1 MGGAGSPSRD
11 GGLKSRILQLERGL
25 VRFETLLLTALLL
38 LMTGLGFLQVI
49 LRGVFSSG
57 VLWADPLLRH
67 AVLWVGFLGAA
78 VAAAE
83 EKHFAPEFVDRLISG
98 RWKTAAKLVAA
109 LFAGVVCGVLARAS
123 WLLILDEYKTHNI
136 LLSIGSFHLQAW
148 IVESI
153 LPAGFVLLVVH
164 YALKAGIEIL
174 ELRS

>member
-1 MGGAGSPSRD
+1 MGGAGNPSRD

-49 LRGVFSSG
+49 LRGAFSSG
-57 VLWADPLLRH
+57 ILWADPLLRH

-83 EKHFAPEFVDRLISG
+83 EKHFAPEFVDRVIAG
-98 RWKTAAKLVAA
+98 RLKTAAKLVAA
-109 LFAGVVCGVLARAS
+109 LFAGTVCAFLTRAS
-123 WLLILDEYKTHNI
+123 WVLILDERKTHNV
-136 LLSIGSFHLQAW
+136 LLSIGSFHMQAW

-153 LPAGFVLLVVH
+153 LPAGFALLVLH
-164 YALKAGIEIL
+164 YSLKAGVEIL